1 MILYGGIPKGIQNLL
16 NDPNLHVF
24 ANIWNEI
31 KKIQLSSLS
40 KYRRIIEF
48 VYEKGVM
55 APCYSS
61 LYAKL
66 LCLMNDYYADCI
78 RDLIYVR
85 NVNGCYVCYD
95 KNDETTPLCDGC
107 KSKED
112 AFEITLDNVSVRQ
125 MICDKYQEELNEM
138 KAEEEHYEVNGV
150 MKENG
155 GDITIL
161 DELLNRF
168 CTTRHHLNSIV
179 LLGELFNCGLLKA
192 EGVMKTV
199 FDYLIT
205 SPNNVDEEKT
215 ETLCKLLTVVGKTMY
230 NDVKY
235 SVLFKETMS
244 RIEGLKNSPTLTSR
258 VRFAIMD
265 LIGNSKEMEKN
276 RNGEEVIQMDIED
289 KSESE
294 EMEERMKQRIE
305 MVRKERLEV
314 EVPKSNFLYGRT
326 IN

>member
-1 MILYGGIPKGIQNLL
+1 MILYEGIPKGIQNLL
-16 NDPNLHVF
+16 NDPNLHEY

-40 KYRRIIEF
+40 EYRRIIEF
-48 VYEKGVM
+48 VYEKGVL

-66 LCLMNDYYADCI
+66 LCLMNDYYPYCI

-112 AFEITLDNVSVRQ
+112 AFEMTLNNVSVRQ

-138 KAEEEHYEVNGV
+138 KAEEEHNEVNGV

-161 DELLNRF
+161 DELLNHLR
-168 CTTRHHLNSIV
+168 TIRHHLNGIV
-179 LLGELFNCGLLKA
+179 LLGELFNCGLLRA

-265 LIGNSKEMEKN
+265 LIDS
-276 RNGEEVIQMDIED
+276 GEWIDNNINEVIQMDIED